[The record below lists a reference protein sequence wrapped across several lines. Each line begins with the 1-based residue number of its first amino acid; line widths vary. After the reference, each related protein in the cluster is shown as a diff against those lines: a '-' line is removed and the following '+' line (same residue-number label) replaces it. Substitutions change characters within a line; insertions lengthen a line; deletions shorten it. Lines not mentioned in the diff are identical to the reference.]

1 MVIDAGAKKWTCREI
16 ILITAQLLLLF
27 IMDWAEVSHQM
38 SSPAPD
44 AHEWWLLHPYIVTII
59 DRITHNYI
67 IIDMLW

>member
-1 MVIDAGAKKWTCREI
+1 MVIDAGAKKRTCREI

-44 AHEWWLLHPYIVTII
+44 AHEW
-59 DRITHNYI
+59 
-67 IIDMLW
+67 